1 MLGRPLEVFTY
12 RYLNSLN
19 LIPAPL
25 NPKEESQTKAVPSI
39 EGLYLLSLTSCRLIF
54 ESSDPKMSRL

>member
-12 RYLNSLN
+12 RYLNSRN

-25 NPKEESQTKAVPSI
+25 NPKGESQAKAGPSI
-39 EGLYLLSLTSCRLIF
+39 GGLYLLSLTSCRLIF
-54 ESSDPKMSRL
+54 ESPDPKVSRL

>member
-12 RYLNSLN
+12 RYLNSRN

-25 NPKEESQTKAVPSI
+25 NPKGESQAKVGPSI
-39 EGLYLLSLTSCRLIF
+39 GGLYLLSLTSCRLIF
-54 ESSDPKMSRL
+54 ESPDPKVSRL